1 MAKADITMW
10 DWAKEQWKF
19 LVGALAAL
27 LTGFLVLLRL
37 KTTSDE
43 HKENFQDAKD
53 ASEAELRTLK
63 DSRAKLESGLEKIDE
78 ESDKKV
84 REIEKTAEEKEA
96 DLEREKQDL
105 IDEAKEADDLA
116 KKIAK
121 IIGADFVDSPKE

>member
-1 MAKADITMW
+1 MW
-10 DWAKEQWKF
+10 DWMKEQWKF

-27 LTGFLVLLRL
+27 ITGFLVLLRL
-37 KTTSDE
+37 KTVSDE

-53 ASEAELRTLK
+53 ASEAELRMLK

-96 DLEREKQDL
+96 DLQREKQDL
-105 IDEAKEADDLA
+105 IDEAKKADDLA

>member
-1 MAKADITMW
+1 MW

-78 ESDKKV
+78 ESDKKA

-105 IDEAKEADDLA
+105 IDEAKGAGDLA

-121 IIGADFVDSPKE
+121 IIGADFVDSSKE